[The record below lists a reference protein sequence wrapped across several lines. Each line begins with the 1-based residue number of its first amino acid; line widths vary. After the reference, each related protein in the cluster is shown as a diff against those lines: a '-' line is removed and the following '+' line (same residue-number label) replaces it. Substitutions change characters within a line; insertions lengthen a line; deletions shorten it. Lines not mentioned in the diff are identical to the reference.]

1 MIRFWRTNIIK
12 KENNEFKKV
21 HFKKRNCYYFNDII
35 KSEDFDFD
43 KSHKNILSYGISFK
57 TLIGPKPLC
66 TRFDKIEDLLEFMME
81 LDI

>member
-12 KENNEFKKV
+12 KENIEFKKV

-35 KSEDFDFD
+35 KSENFDFD